1 MNIIKQ
7 QLKHRGVITGNV
19 LSGLHKKE
27 SWFCAAGEAWACKSG
42 KSDAGDSAPNV
53 TASTTTETTKRRG
66 IVSASLQWVM
76 MGGRGVLSS
85 QSFLLYKG

>member
-7 QLKHRGVITGNV
+7 QLKHRGVITGDV
-19 LSGLHKKE
+19 VAGLHKKE
-27 SWFCAAGEAWACKSG
+27 SWFCAASEAWACKSG

-66 IVSASLQWVM
+66 IAESPLHFS
-76 MGGRGVLSS
+76 G
-85 QSFLLYKG
+85 